1 MQDLLLWVGLFAFL
15 TCPASPLA
23 GGRVPSWAWIAW
35 SVVTVALIAAVAA
48 WAVLHDG
55 EGRGRLAAIDACTHK
70 GGKAVVQAGVDGAD
84 AVTQRRGHEQHIAH
98 GGHAG
103 AGEADRNTQ
112 SDKVVEVVDGGVCGY
127 DQLEVVLVEAGHRK
141 RRGRSWP

>member
-35 SVVTVALIAAVAA
+35 SAVTVALIAAVAA

-55 EGRGRLAAIDACTHK
+55 EGHGRLAAIDACTHK
-70 GGKAVVQAGVDGAD
+70 GGKAVVSRDGWWCEMPGA
-84 AVTQRRGHEQHIAH
+84 QR
-98 GGHAG
+98 
-103 AGEADRNTQ
+103 
-112 SDKVVEVVDGGVCGY
+112 
-127 DQLEVVLVEAGHRK
+127 
-141 RRGRSWP
+141 